1 MSILKNKK
9 THLLISLALI
19 VVLVVSL
26 IIPGSIGAGA
36 VDVLLFDG
44 SGDWSASSDG
54 SELLSTDGSAWAIF
68 AENSLPEIKS
78 EDDNTY
84 ISAALS
90 VNQFDYELSYRYKEA
105 GAAGA
110 SVSGGTELCVDIK
123 LDAPEELYSATYG
136 SMHSINEGVVTTDSW
151 VTANKRA
158 LGIYFYDASGNCI
171 SAGVL
176 QKDFKSALKTAYTD
190 NAAGS
195 WVTLSLPITG
205 TFGSDDAVKTVYF
218 DFGKAS
224 KTGASC
230 EISIDNIRILGEA
243 ADDNTSSDSEN
254 TDTDDKEENTST
266 VINREYLTVLDSW
279 KTESTTQWGGVL
291 QVGNAISR
299 ICSPENR
306 NPDEYSWTVAVDGT
320 EGAYASLVIPQD
332 NWDYELYT
340 RNGYGTDALSTVS
353 LEGVEYILMRVRVN
367 NKAALKPEYFSK
379 FILDVG
385 RQDSGTYDGTKA
397 LGVSISGKLSEGRDV
412 NSIYTAGVTQY
423 DLYNALNAVT
433 EGEWTTLVLPITG
446 SFEADSVAKYVFFDI
461 SKGFNEALKL
471 DIRSISFANSD
482 YLREQGMIS
491 EDVELK
497 LENAPDYSFSDAA
510 WYPQLAV
517 PTASAMVN
525 SSHKY
530 IKLDIKIGD
539 IATVLEN
546 LKAGS
551 KGTTDG
557 SEMSYGLDSALGIY
571 FSGTDVS
578 GIGVTQNNLFNAL
591 RQYEKTFKADG
602 TASLYLPLTGEFSET
617 SVITGFNMML
627 THGNSNLK
635 DITVSIDNV
644 VLTSTAPAVEPDD
657 GDNSGDDSDDGEEAP
672 DTPSEPS
679 TSLND
684 PDDGKIILK
693 NGSDY
698 SFSDAAWY
706 PQLVLNTESENA
718 KASYKYLKLD
728 LKLGDVETIIANF
741 KAGSR
746 GTTDGAEMSY
756 GLDSALGI
764 YFNGTD
770 INGIGIS
777 QNNLFSAITEKK
789 DNFKNGETVTL
800 TLPITG
806 SFKDSSV
813 ITGIN
818 MMLTHGNGNLNGIA
832 VSVSNITLLANASSD
847 SQGDGASSG
856 SNISDDGI
864 FTLTEGKD
872 YSFTSAEWYPQL
884 RVEVEPESITS
895 KDYVTLSMDIAC
907 KDIYKIIENISIS
920 SRACASEEQWSKAG
934 GWSDGDGTPLK
945 IYFAGTDVNRIGV
958 DVTSFRN
965 ALQAY
970 ADDLAAG
977 KTVTVDFALTNGKLF
992 TETSVITGINFMPTH
1007 SANAANIGGV
1017 KISISNA
1024 RLLKTASS
1032 TGGASTAVKWAENV
1046 IFSGEEGKWQ
1056 NKGKVSSALE
1066 EREVVSLLSWGDPG
1080 CSVQVLTEGNNSY
1093 INAVSSEHMWNP
1105 DFWIKTSNEEY
1116 DLKGVG
1122 YIQLDIQLTN
1132 PGVLINAPFFSDGS
1146 ASLAAEYG
1154 GGAYYIYFNSDGS
1167 KQGIGVGVTQT
1178 AFRAALTHYKA
1189 DLEAGKWVTIEL
1201 PIDDP
1206 SMLETAVFDQIVF
1219 KYGKGLS
1226 EPVTVKYDNIKF
1238 MKGAST
1244 AEYAVSSNKSE
1255 EETDGNAAGTQTIVK
1270 KKSLTAGDIT
1280 STLDNIVIDF
1290 AAKKIYVAEGS
1301 IVRDLHTYIE
1311 LSDSFSKSIRFEGQN
1326 MANRSK
1332 VIEGESFDYVVIDA
1346 DGNETVFRI
1355 ITCPVDEEGKIIIPS
1370 TEEDVSAGGNN
1381 WLSSIDWKLIL
1392 MVLASVIAGAALML
1406 LIELIRNKKFVLF
1419 KKA

>member
-1 MSILKNKK
+1 MSILKNRK
-9 THLLISLALI
+9 THLLISLALTA
-19 VVLVVSL
+19 VLIASL

-44 SGDWSASSDG
+44 SGDWSASTDG
-54 SELLSTDGSAWAIF
+54 SELLSSDGSAWAIF

-90 VNQFDYELSYRYKEA
+90 VNQFDYELSYRYKNA
-105 GAAGA
+105 GTAGA
-110 SVSGGTELCVDIK
+110 SVSGGTKLCFDIK
-123 LDAPEELYSATYG
+123 LDAPEELYSAAYG
-136 SMHSINEGVVTTDSW
+136 SMHSIDDGVVTTDSW

-158 LGIYFYDASGNCI
+158 LGIYFYDAGGNCI
-171 SAGVL
+171 NAGVL

-190 NAAGS
+190 NASGS

-205 TFGSDDAVKTVYF
+205 AFGSDDAVKTVYF
-218 DFGKAS
+218 DFGKAT
-224 KTGASC
+224 KTGASF
-230 EISIDNIRILGEA
+230 EISIDNIRILG
-243 ADDNTSSDSEN
+243 DDSGGNTSDDSEN
-254 TDTDDKEENTST
+254 TDTGDKEENTST
-266 VINREYLTVLDSW
+266 AINREYLTVLDSW
-279 KTESTTQWGGVL
+279 KTQSTTSWGGVL
-291 QVGNAISR
+291 QVGNDISR
-299 ICSPENR
+299 ICSPEGF
-306 NPDEYSWTVAVDGT
+306 NPDEYLWTVAVDGT
-320 EGAYASLVIPQD
+320 EGAYASLAVPS
-332 NWDYELYT
+332 NSWEYEFYT

-353 LEGVEYILMRVRVN
+353 LEGVEYILMRARVN

-385 RQDSGTYDGTKA
+385 RESSGTYDGTKA
-397 LGVSISGKLSEGRDV
+397 LGVSISGKLSEGRDH

-423 DLYNALNAVT
+423 DLYNAFSAVT
-433 EGEWTTLVLPITG
+433 EGEWTTIVLPITG
-446 SFEADSVAKYVFFDI
+446 SFEADAVAKYVFFDF

-491 EDVELK
+491 DDVELK
-497 LENAPDYSFSDAA
+497 LENGPDYSFNDAA

-517 PTASAMVN
+517 STASAMVN

-546 LKAGS
+546 AKAGS
-551 KGTTDG
+551 RGTTDG
-557 SEMSYGLDSALGIY
+557 EEMSYGLDSALGIY
-571 FSGTDVS
+571 FSGAGVN
-578 GIGVTQNNLFNAL
+578 GIGVTQNNLFKAL
-591 RQYEKTFKADG
+591 RQYEKTFKANG
-602 TASLYLPLTGEFSET
+602 TASLYLPLTGDFSET

-627 THGNSNLK
+627 THGNSNLNG
-635 DITVSIDNV
+635 ISVSVDNV
-644 VLTSTAPAVEPDD
+644 VLTATAPDET
-657 GDNSGDDSDDGEEAP
+657 P

-679 TSLND
+679 TSSND
-684 PDDGKIILK
+684 PNDGKIILK
-693 NGSDY
+693 GGSDY
-698 SFSDAAWY
+698 SLNDAAWY
-706 PQLVLNTESENA
+706 PQLVLNTETENA
-718 KASYKYLKLD
+718 KASYKYLTLD
-728 LKLGDVETIIANF
+728 LKLGDVETIIANM

-777 QNNLFSAITEKK
+777 QNNLFSAVKEKK

-806 SFKDSSV
+806 NFKDTSV

-818 MMLTHGNGNLNGIA
+818 MMFTHGNSNLNGIA
-832 VSVSNITLLANASSD
+832 VSVSNITLLAKASSD

-864 FTLTEGKD
+864 FTLTEGND
-872 YSFTSAEWYPQL
+872 YSFTAAEWYPQL
-884 RVEVEPESITS
+884 SVKVEPESITS

-920 SRACASEEQWSKAG
+920 SRSCADTG
-934 GWSDGDGTPLK
+934 GWSDGDGGVFK
-945 IYFAGTDVNRIGV
+945 IYFEGTDVSRIGV
-958 DVTSFRN
+958 EVTNFKN
-965 ALQAY
+965 TLQAY

-977 KTVTVDFALTNGKLF
+977 KTVTVDFELTNGKLF

-1007 SANAANIGGV
+1007 GASAANIGGV

-1032 TGGASTAVKWAENV
+1032 TGGASTAVKWEKNV

-1066 EREVVSLLSWGDPG
+1066 EREIVSILSWGETG

-1093 INAVSSEHMWNP
+1093 INAVSSEHTWNP
-1105 DFWIKTSNEEY
+1105 DFWIKTTNEEY

-1132 PGVLINAPFFSDGS
+1132 PGVLINAPFFSDAS

-1167 KQGIGVGVTQT
+1167 KTGIGVGVTQT

-1238 MKGAST
+1238 MKGTSK
-1244 AEYAVSSNKSE
+1244 AEYAVSTDKSKE
-1255 EETDGNAAGTQTIVK
+1255 KTDENAAGTQTIVK

-1290 AAKKIYVAEGS
+1290 SAKKIYVAEGS
-1301 IVRDLHTYIE
+1301 IVRDLYTYIE
-1311 LSDSFSKSIRFEGQN
+1311 LSDTFSKSIRFEGQN

-1332 VIEGESFDYVVIDA
+1332 VIEGESFDYVVTDA

-1355 ITCPVDEEGKIIIPS
+1355 ITCPLDDEGKIIIPS
-1370 TEEDVSAGGNN
+1370 TEEDISAGGNS
-1381 WLSSIDWKLIL
+1381 WLSSVDWKLIL

-1406 LIELIRNKKFVLF
+1406 LIDLIRNKKFVLF